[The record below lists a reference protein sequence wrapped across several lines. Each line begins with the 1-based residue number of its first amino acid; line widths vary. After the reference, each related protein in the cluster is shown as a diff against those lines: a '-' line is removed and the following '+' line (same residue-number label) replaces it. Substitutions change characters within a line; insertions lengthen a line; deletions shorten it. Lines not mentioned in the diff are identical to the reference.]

1 MILEPKKRKSITA
14 STFSP
19 PICYEVMGLD
29 AMILVFWKVSF
40 KSTFWFS
47 SFTLI
52 KRLFSS
58 PSVFAISMASSA
70 YLRLLMYLLAILI
83 PACYSSSLAFQM
95 MYSACLVVLQS
106 CPTLCGPMDC
116 SLPGSSVHVILQAR
130 ILEWV
135 TIPFSRGSSQ
145 PKNQKW
151 VSHIAGR
158 FFTLWATREAL
169 IAV

>member
-58 PSVFAISMASSA
+58 PSLFAISMASSA

-116 SLPGSSVHVILQAR
+116 SPLDSSVHRIFQAR
-130 ILEWV
+130 IPACV
-135 TIPFSRGSSQ
+135 AFSYFRRSSRPKTQISKMTIYSLVLLFS
-145 PKNQKW
+145 
-151 VSHIAGR
+151 
-158 FFTLWATREAL
+158 
-169 IAV
+169 